1 MEILKFFIFLN
12 FFIIFYYFF
21 TNLKGDPLG
30 GRGGWKNGPLSL
42 AH

>member
-12 FFIIFYYFF
+12 FVSFSTIF
-21 TNLKGDPLG
+21 TNLKGDPGAG
-30 GRGGWKNGPLSL
+30 GLWLKENSLSP